1 MKKILYSVVILLLVG
16 TTSQFIGSSIISA
29 QQQRDITDV
38 AQVLPES
45 TIVVVGLNNP
55 AELMESI
62 DNHPL
67 FQRLKQLPNYQ
78 QALSNPQLLQLE
90 NFIETQLQ
98 MEWEEALSKS
108 THGGVY
114 GMFDAEY
121 QAGAMLLHGDD
132 DTLTQVQDTIVGF
145 VRSVGALA
153 GQNPVKQGE
162 YMGVQAYQIGETRFA
177 THNGWAVVT
186 NNAEYGRQILNRL
199 AGMSASSLA
208 QTDAYK
214 KASAARKNLS
224 LIHI

>member
-108 THGGVY
+108 THGGIC
-114 GMFDAEY
+114 
-121 QAGAMLLHGDD
+121 LLYTSPSPRDRG
-132 DTLTQVQDTIVGF
+132 
-145 VRSVGALA
+145 
-153 GQNPVKQGE
+153 
-162 YMGVQAYQIGETRFA
+162 
-177 THNGWAVVT
+177 
-186 NNAEYGRQILNRL
+186 
-199 AGMSASSLA
+199 
-208 QTDAYK
+208 
-214 KASAARKNLS
+214 
-224 LIHI
+224 